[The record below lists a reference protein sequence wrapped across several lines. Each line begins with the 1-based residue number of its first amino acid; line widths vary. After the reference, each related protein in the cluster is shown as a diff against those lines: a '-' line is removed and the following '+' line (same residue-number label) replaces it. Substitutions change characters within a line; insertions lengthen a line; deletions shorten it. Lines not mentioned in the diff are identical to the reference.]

1 MIIKILSGIF
11 KIIMKLVAVLLSP
24 IDNLITQFLP
34 GFSDVLGFVSNA
46 FNLVGQF
53 FGWILDAT
61 LINSEV
67 IAFIITVITFRLTVP
82 LLVSAIKLIVKWYNA
97 LKI

>member
-1 MIIKILSGIF
+1 MISKILSGIF

-34 GFSDVLGFVSNA
+34 GVSSVLGFITNA
-46 FNLVGQF
+46 LNLVGEF
-53 FGWILDAT
+53 FGWIIDAS
-61 LINSEV
+61 LINHEV
-67 IAFIITVITFRLTVP
+67 VAFLITVLTFRLTVP
-82 LLVSAIKLIVKWYNA
+82 LMVSSIKLVVKWYNS